1 MSQRAIREYDAK
13 TLWSAYSGVPYQWVL
28 VSSQDELDSL
38 SSRLAETGIEHFVVK
53 PDQLFGKRGK
63 HGLVWVKL
71 DVAGV
76 VEWISSKWQQTMDID
91 GTEWVL
97 DTFLVEQFVP
107 HDDEWYIA
115 IKTDRDHDIIYFSPQ
130 WWVEVEE
137 NRDSVSEIKVPV
149 GSSLDIE
156 SVTQLGITNT
166 AVQDFVMRFYSFFVD
181 QWFAYLEVNP
191 FVIPSPPTPLPQ
203 GTSSDS
209 VIHLVPNAS
218 LGEGSNVVCLD
229 MVARVDTCEE
239 WKQKS
244 WEHVSWVKAFGAE
257 THPLEAEIE
266 SMDAETGA
274 SLKFSTLNPRGRIG
288 LLLGG
293 GWASVLA
300 MDKLS
305 DMWLMDEVINYGE
318 LSGNPNYRHNKAYI
332 QWLIDLMID
341 NQDATWKKRLCVI
354 WGISNFT
361 KIDVFCRAFVD
372 AVSEKVDEVKKAE
385 INVFVRRGWV
395 NDTKW
400 LWIIQTFCDTYQI
413 PCSTSDGDVYVTDAM
428 ETLVAGD

>member
-13 TLWSAYSGVPYQWVL
+13 TLWSAYSGISYQWVL

-38 SSRLAETGIEHFVVK
+38 SSRLAETGIEQFVVK

-63 HGLVWVKL
+63 YGLVWVKL
-71 DVAGV
+71 DAAGV
-76 VEWISSKWQQTMDID
+76 ISWIQERWQQTMDID

-115 IKTDRDHDIIYFSPQ
+115 IKTDRDNDIIYFSTE
-130 WWVEVEE
+130 WGVEVEE

-149 GSSLDIE
+149 GSLLDIE

-239 WKQKS
+239 WKQRNWK
-244 WEHVSWVKAFGAE
+244 HVSWVKAFGAE
-257 THPLEAEIE
+257 SSEFELQVE
-266 SMDAETGA
+266 SMDAETWA
-274 SLKFSTLNPRGRIG
+274 SLKFTTLHPNWRIG
-288 LLLGG
+288 LLLWS
-293 GWASVLA
+293 GWASVA
-300 MDKLS
+300 IMDKFS

-318 LSGNPNYRHNKAYI
+318 LSGNPNYRHNRAYI
-332 QWLIDLMID
+332 QWLFDMLYKSTS
-341 NQDATWKKRLCVI
+341 NGKKYLCYLWPI
-354 WGISNFT
+354 ANFT
-361 KIDVFCRAFVD
+361 RIDVVWQAFVD
-372 AVSEKVDEVKKAE
+372 ALEDRVDKIKAQN
-385 INVFVRRGWV
+385 IKIIIRRGWV
-395 NDTKW
+395 NDIEW
-400 LWIIQTFCDTYQI
+400 LSLMQSFCEKHGLEYD
-413 PCSTSDGDVYVTDAM
+413 
-428 ETLVAGD
+428 VAGGEVDMTNFMEQIV